1 MRTLAII
8 PCFNEEKSIPALLRE
23 FESFPSITPL
33 VIDDGSKDQTYRAA
47 SASAKC
53 LKLPI
58 NLGIGGAVQTGIIY
72 AYREG
77 FDYCVQ
83 VDGDGQHRPDEIQKL
98 LNAQKQTGADLV
110 IGSRFSGESEF
121 LSTGLRRIGIE
132 LLRKTIRIFYQE
144 KIMDPTSGFRLMNRN
159 AMACFIKNYPQD
171 FPEPI
176 SIAQLLNN
184 ALKVAE
190 VSVKMRAREHGQ
202 SSIHGWK
209 NLSYMLR
216 VIGYLIIMKFG
227 SKH

>member
-1 MRTLAII
+1 MRTIAII
-8 PCFNEEKSIPALLRE
+8 PCYNEEKSITALLRE
-23 FESFPSITPL
+23 FKELPDITPL
-33 VIDDGSKDQTYRAA
+33 VIDDGSADKTHAAA
-47 SASAKC
+47 STLAKC

-58 NLGIGGAVQTGIIY
+58 NLGIGGAVQTGILY

-98 LNAQKQTGADLV
+98 VSAQKQNAADLV
-110 IGSRFSGESEF
+110 IGSRFLGESEF
-121 LSTGLRRIGIE
+121 LSTGIRRIGIE
-132 LLRKTIRIFYQE
+132 MLRKTIRIFYHT

-176 SIAQLLNN
+176 SIAQLLNSG
-184 ALKVAE
+184 LKVAE

-227 SKH
+227 RKN